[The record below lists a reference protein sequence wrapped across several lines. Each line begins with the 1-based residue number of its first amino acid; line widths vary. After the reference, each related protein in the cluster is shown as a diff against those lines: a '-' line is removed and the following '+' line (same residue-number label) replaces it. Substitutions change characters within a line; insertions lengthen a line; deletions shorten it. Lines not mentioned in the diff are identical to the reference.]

1 MPRGPLTGVRVL
13 DFTWVGAG
21 SFTTKLLADHGA
33 DVIKVESAKALDS
46 LRVGAPFAGGI
57 KGVNRSG
64 YFAERN
70 TSKRGITLNLKDP
83 RAQEIAR
90 DLAAGAD
97 VVANNFRPGVMDRF
111 GLGYEQV
118 RAVNPR
124 VVYLSMSMQGATG
137 PDKDHLGYGL
147 TIGALVGLT
156 HLTGLPD
163 RYPVGTGTNYP
174 DHVPNPCHA
183 AFAVLAALRHVRRTG
198 QGQLIDIAQTEPT
211 IAAIGPAILEWTVNG
226 VDPAPLGNAHPAWCP
241 HGIYRCAGADE
252 WLAIAVRTDDEWRVL
267 ADELLLDDVP
277 PQWTYAPGR
286 RADAAA
292 VDAAVRR
299 RIATWRAEDAMAV
312 LQERGVPAG
321 VVRDVA
327 GLVRHDPQL
336 AHREHWQRLPHA
348 EMGRSLYGAPPFTLS
363 DTPGGLRA
371 AAPLLGEHTRE
382 VLTELLDLSDA
393 EITELAESDVLT

>member
-1 MPRGPLTGVRVL
+1 MTGPLTGVRVL

-33 DVIKVESAKALDS
+33 DVIKVESAGHLDS
-46 LRVGAPFAGGI
+46 LRLGAPFAGGVR
-57 KGVNRSG
+57 GVNRSG

-83 RAQEIAR
+83 RAQELAR
-90 DLAAGAD
+90 KLAAGAD

-211 IAAIGPAILEWTVNG
+211 VAAIAPAILEWTVNG
-226 VDPAPLGNAHPAWCP
+226 VDPAPLGNAHPVWCP
-241 HGIYRCAGADE
+241 HGIYRCVGEDA
-252 WLAIAVRTDDEWRVL
+252 WLAVAVRTDEEWAAL
-267 ADELLLDDVP
+267 ADELLLDHVP
-277 PQWTYAPGR
+277 PQWTRAAGR
-286 RADAAA
+286 HAAAAA
-292 VDAAVRR
+292 VDAAVGGRL
-299 RIATWRAEDAMAV
+299 ATWQAEDAMAV

-321 VVRDVA
+321 VVRDTA
-327 GLVRHDPQL
+327 ALVRHDPQL
-336 AHREHWQRLPHA
+336 AHRAHWRRLPHA
-348 EMGRSLYGAPPFTLS
+348 EMGASLYGAPPFALS
-363 DTPGGLRA
+363 ATPGGLRG

-382 VLTELLDLSDA
+382 VLAELLDLSDA
-393 EITELAESDVLT
+393 EITELAESGVLT

>member
-1 MPRGPLTGVRVL
+1 MTGPLDGVRVL

-33 DVIKVESAKALDS
+33 DVIKVESGKHLDS
-46 LRVGAPFAGGI
+46 LRVGAPFAGGV

-83 RAQEIAR
+83 RAQELAR
-90 DLAAGAD
+90 RLAAGAD

-118 RAVNPR
+118 REVNPR

-137 PDKDHLGYGL
+137 PDRDHLGYGL
-147 TIGALVGLT
+147 TIGALIGLT

-211 IAAIGPAILEWTVNG
+211 IAAIGPAVLQWTVNG
-226 VDPAPLGNAHPAWCP
+226 VDAAPLGNADPAWCP
-241 HGIYRCAGADE
+241 HGLYRCAGDDA
-252 WLAIAVRTDDEWRVL
+252 WLALAVRDDDEWRTL
-267 ADELLLDDVP
+267 AEELPLDHVP
-277 PQWTYAPGR
+277 PQWTHVAGR
-286 RADAAA
+286 LADADA
-292 VDAAVRR
+292 VDTAVAQQV
-299 RIATWRAEDAMAV
+299 ATWRAEDAMAV

-321 VVRDVA
+321 VVRDVED
-327 GLVRHDPQL
+327 LVRHDPQL
-336 AHREHWQRLPHA
+336 AHREHWRRLPHA
-348 EMGRSLYGAPPFTLS
+348 EMGPSLYGAPPFTLS
-363 DTPGGLRA
+363 DTPGGLHG
-371 AAPLLGEHTRE
+371 AAPLLGEHTRA
-382 VLTELLDLSDA
+382 VLAELLDLSDA

>member
-1 MPRGPLTGVRVL
+1 MTGPLAGVRVL

-33 DVIKVESAKALDS
+33 DVIKVESAKHLDS
-46 LRVGAPFAGGI
+46 LRVGAPFAGGVR
-57 KGVNRSG
+57 GVDRSG

-70 TSKRGITLNLKDP
+70 TSKRGITLNLKDY
-83 RAQEIAR
+83 RGQELAR
-90 DLAAGAD
+90 RLTATAD

-137 PDKDHLGYGL
+137 PEKDNLGYGL
-147 TIGALVGLT
+147 TITALIGLT

-198 QGQLIDIAQTEPT
+198 EGQLIDIAQTEPT
-211 IAAIGPAILEWTVNG
+211 IAAIAPSIMEWTVNG
-226 VDPAPLGNAHPAWCP
+226 VDPPARGNTDPTWCP
-241 HGIYRCAGADE
+241 HGIYRCAGEDE
-252 WLAIAVRTDDEWRVL
+252 WLAVAVRTDAEWRAL
-267 ADELLLDDVP
+267 AEELALGAP
-277 PQWTYAPGR
+277 PQWTDEAGR
-286 RADAAA
+286 RAAAA
-292 VDAAVRR
+292 EVDAAVQKRL
-299 RIATWRAEDAMAV
+299 ATWRAEDAMAV
-312 LQERGVPAG
+312 LQGRGIPAG
-321 VVRDVA
+321 VVRDTEA
-327 GLVRHDPQL
+327 LVRHDPQL
-336 AHREHWQRLPHA
+336 AHREHWQYLRHR
-348 EMGRSLYGAPPFTLS
+348 EMGTTLYGAPPFRLS
-363 DTPGGLRA
+363 VTPGGLHRP
-371 AAPLLGEHTRE
+371 APLLGEHTRE
-382 VLTELLDLSDA
+382 VLTELLGLSDN